1 MTTLASTAP
10 YRTSYN
16 PADQA
21 AFLLVRSPRASRI
34 VARLLLAFVALSA
47 VTLTFAPWQQTAT
60 GTGRVIAYAPV
71 ERQQNVEAPIE
82 GRVTRWHVREGTRVR
97 AGDPLVEIS
106 DNDPMILTR
115 LREERAAVVA
125 RREAARARVAS
136 IGSRAEALARS
147 RQNATTAAEARV
159 RMAQNRVRAAAQL
172 LDATEAAH
180 RTAGLNNDRQ
190 QALAAQGISS
200 TRTAELTALELVRTR
215 TEVDR
220 ARAALSAARSEES
233 ALASDQLRVGTDAE
247 AAIDDAR
254 AARAAALAEEA
265 AADAELARIEV
276 RLARQTTQSVA
287 APRAGTVL
295 RLVGGQGGEM
305 VKAGDAL
312 VALVPDTDARAA
324 ELWVD
329 GNDVPLLSE
338 GRRVRLQFEGW
349 PAVQFTGWPSV
360 AVGTFGGRVALIDAT
375 DNGQGKFRVVIVP
388 DAREPWPSGRY
399 LRQGVRANGWVLLN
413 RVRLGYELWRQ
424 FNGFPPTISAQEPR
438 SGASYGGAR

>member
-1 MTTLASTAP
+1 MTSPSSLAP
-10 YRTSYN
+10 YRDADT
-16 PADQA
+16 PAERA
-21 AFLLVRSPRASRI
+21 AFMLVRSPRASRI
-34 VARLLLAFVALSA
+34 IARLLLAFVALA
-47 VTLTFAPWQQTAT
+47 TLTLTFAPWQQTAT

-82 GRVTRWHVREGTRVR
+82 GRVTRWHVREGSRVR
-97 AGDPLVEIS
+97 AGDPLVEVS

-125 RREAARARVAS
+125 RLEAVRARAAS
-136 IGSRAEALARS
+136 IAARAEALGRS
-147 RQNATTAAEARV
+147 RENATTAAAARV
-159 RMAQNRVRAAAQL
+159 RMARDRVRAATQY

-180 RTAGLNNDRQ
+180 RTARLNHERQ
-190 QALAAQGISS
+190 AALAEGGIAS
-200 TRTAELTALELVRTR
+200 TRAVELASLELVRTR

-265 AADAELARIEV
+265 SASAELARIEV
-276 RLARQTTQSVA
+276 RLARQTTQSVT

-295 RLVGGQGGEM
+295 RLLGGQGGEM
-305 VKAGDAL
+305 VKPGDAL
-312 VALVPDTDARAA
+312 IALVPDTDARAA

-329 GNDVPLLSE
+329 GNDVPLLAE
-338 GRRVRLQFEGW
+338 GRHVRLQFEGW

-360 AVGTFGGRVALIDAT
+360 AVGTFGGRVALIDAA
-375 DNGQGKFRVVIVP
+375 DNGQGKFRVVVVP
-388 DAREPWPSGRY
+388 DGPDPWPSGRY
-399 LRQGVRANGWVLLN
+399 LRQGVRTNAWVLLN
-413 RVRLGYELWRQ
+413 RVRLGYELWRL
-424 FNGFPPTISAQEPR
+424 FNGFPPTVSPAEPR
-438 SGASYGGAR
+438 AGGRYEGGR